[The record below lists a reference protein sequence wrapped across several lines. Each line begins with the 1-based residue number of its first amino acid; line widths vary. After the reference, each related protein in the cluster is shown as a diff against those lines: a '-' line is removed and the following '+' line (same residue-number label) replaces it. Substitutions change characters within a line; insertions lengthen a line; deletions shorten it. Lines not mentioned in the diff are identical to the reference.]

1 MTFLKEETRL
11 YLSQKREFQH
21 HNSGSTTNYEIKSG
35 ERRRIFHKTV
45 QAWLREV
52 EWPNLTTIE
61 DYSGTKYLKMNYPIL
76 WKLDKKISLATQ
88 LRTDVHSS
96 GSYMQVTNYGVGGM
110 LDAHIDPK
118 AYIQVD
124 SGIYIL
130 GMVD

>member
-1 MTFLKEETRL
+1 MHHKDSYLKLGPFKEEHITDIPSIVVFHDILTENEMTFLKEETRP

-61 DYSGTKYLKMNYPIL
+61 DYSGKIERSISSKMLPLPSQFLAFL
-76 WKLDKKISLATQ
+76 WNEFLTIF
-88 LRTDVHSS
+88 
-96 GSYMQVTNYGVGGM
+96 
-110 LDAHIDPK
+110 
-118 AYIQVD
+118 
-124 SGIYIL
+124 
-130 GMVD
+130 

>member
-1 MTFLKEETRL
+1 MTFLKEETRP

-61 DYSGTKYLKMNYPIL
+61 DYSGK
-76 WKLDKKISLATQ
+76 
-88 LRTDVHSS
+88 
-96 GSYMQVTNYGVGGM
+96 TNVC
-110 LDAHIDPK
+110 
-118 AYIQVD
+118 
-124 SGIYIL
+124 
-130 GMVD
+130 